1 MPISSRNAVILS
13 GLQDATLGKRSEC
26 DSAPRQCSA
35 DSANNCETASGT
47 ARLVFTCNLLLG
59 NTKESRLV
67 GGAEEDAA
75 DEDVAA
81 VSVEHE
87 DAEEDAADEDAAPV
101 RGADEDVVDEDGA
114 PVMVADEEA
123 GVDEHGAPLSTAAR
137 LCLFFF
143 PFRAFLLLFWGCGF
157 GTGIAG
163 ANVCVPNTTMQY
175 CHGTMPWKFMA
186 YKVCASLDAQIAE
199 PKMHKARQQP
209 QLTNFPEH

>member
-13 GLQDATLGKRSEC
+13 GLQDATLGKRSDC

-47 ARLVFTCNLLLG
+47 ARLFFTCNLLLG
-59 NTKESRLV
+59 NAKESRLV

-87 DAEEDAADEDAAPV
+87 YAEEDAADEDAAPV

-114 PVMVADEEA
+114 PVMVADEED
-123 GVDEHGAPLSTAAR
+123 GVDEHGAPVSTAAR
-137 LCLFFF
+137 LCLLFF
-143 PFRAFLLLFWGCGF
+143 PFRVFLLLGGVVLAPESPAQMSVSRTQPCS
-157 GTGIAG
+157 TA
-163 ANVCVPNTTMQY
+163 
-175 CHGTMPWKFMA
+175 MA
-186 YKVCASLDAQIAE
+186 RCPGSSWRTKYAHPL
-199 PKMHKARQQP
+199 MHKSLNPRC
-209 QLTNFPEH
+209 TKHGNNHN

>member
-13 GLQDATLGKRSEC
+13 GLQDATLGKRSDC

-35 DSANNCETASGT
+35 DSVNNCETASGT

-87 DAEEDAADEDAAPV
+87 YAEEDAAGEDAAPV
-101 RGADEDVVDEDGA
+101 RGADEDVVDGDGA

-137 LCLFFF
+137 LCFFVLPF
-143 PFRAFLLLFWGCGF
+143 PCLSSSFWGVWFWHQHRRRKCLCPKHNHAVLPWHHALE
-157 GTGIAG
+157 I
-163 ANVCVPNTTMQY
+163 
-175 CHGTMPWKFMA
+175 HGVQSMRIP
-186 YKVCASLDAQIAE
+186 
-199 PKMHKARQQP
+199 
-209 QLTNFPEH
+209 